1 MKERNRYYYCFIIMI
16 ILFYYNAVEFNKDKL
31 VDVR

>member
-1 MKERNRYYYCFIIMI
+1 MKERNRYYYCFIIII